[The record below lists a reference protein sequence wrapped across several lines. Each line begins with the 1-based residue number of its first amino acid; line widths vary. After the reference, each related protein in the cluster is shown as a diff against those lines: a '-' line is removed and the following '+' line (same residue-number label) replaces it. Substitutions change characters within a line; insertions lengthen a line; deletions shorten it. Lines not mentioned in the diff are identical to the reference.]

1 MVKKFLVLLS
11 SLLMCFSFQAKA
23 DEGMWMLN
31 IIGKRYEQ
39 MKAMGLELSP
49 EQIYSINQSSLK
61 DAVVNFGGFCTGEI
75 ISDKGLLLTNH
86 HCGYERIQMHSTTEK
101 NYLKD
106 GFWAKNLADEL
117 PNSGLFVTFL
127 VKIEDVTESLI
138 NLKGEALGTKMA
150 ELENEAIGDSHYT
163 AEIKDFFAGN
173 KYYLFTYETY
183 TDVRLVGAP
192 PSSVGKFG
200 GDTDNW
206 MWPRHT
212 GDFAL
217 FRVYAGKDGKPA
229 EYSKDNVPLKPKH
242 FLPVSLDGVEENDFA
257 MILGYPGSTE
267 RYLPT
272 EGVKLLLEETN
283 PARIK
288 LREKRLAIM
297 KAEMEKDAKIDLMY
311 SPKYFQ
317 ISNYYKYFIG
327 QNRGIKNL
335 NVIAEKRQE
344 EADFVTW
351 VNTSEQNQKEY
362 GGVIQGFSEIYQ
374 SYKDVNL
381 PYVYLNEGAFASDIM
396 LLAYHMAPMYAAL
409 KSGMKKEQMQGVL
422 DDMKVKAEEHFAD
435 YYAPIDQKILAA
447 MLKSY
452 KEDIASI
459 YHPTI
464 IQDINK
470 KYKGNFDKYADYVFK
485 KSILTTKEKTLAF
498 IENPDLQVIE
508 KDPAFEA
515 MLSVLGTFRSTAG
528 AKLGEIYGTLD
539 SLNFLYL
546 KGKQMMFPDSTFYP
560 DANFTQRLTYGK
572 VSGYWAQDGVYYNY
586 YTTLKGVIEKENP
599 LSEEFVVEP
608 GIKELYEKKEYGQ
621 YANKDGELPVCFISN
636 NDITGGN
643 SGSPVI
649 NGKGHLIGTAFDGNW
664 EAMSGDIEFSP
675 KLQRTIIT
683 DIRYVLFII
692 DKYADAKHLID
703 EMEIIKTQ

>member
-61 DAVVNFGGFCTGEI
+61 DAIVNFGGFCTGEI

-106 GFWAKNLADEL
+106 GFWAKSLAAEL

-138 NLKGEALGTKMA
+138 NLKDEALGTKMA

-452 KEDIASI
+452 KEDIAST

-485 KSILTTKEKTLAF
+485 KSFLTTKEKTLAF
-498 IENPDLQVIE
+498 IENPDLKVIE
-508 KDPAFEA
+508 NDPAFEA

-528 AKLGEIYGTLD
+528 AKLGEIYGKLD

-703 EMEIIKTQ
+703 EMETIKTK